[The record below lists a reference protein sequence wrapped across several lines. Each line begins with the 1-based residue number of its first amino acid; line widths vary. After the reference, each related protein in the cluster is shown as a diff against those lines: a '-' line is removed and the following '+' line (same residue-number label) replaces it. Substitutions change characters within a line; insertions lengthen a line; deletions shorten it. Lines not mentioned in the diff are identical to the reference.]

1 MTSWGS
7 PYRLWRPVVDPV
19 VSGHLGEVKGP
30 TGHVVGRQHLAPR
43 HLPAGSV
50 RLNLAVGRFEPVGC
64 MPEEDHPEDGHEVV
78 ARRQLGVGAKVV
90 RRLPEVRFELLDVVE
105 RVRHQS
111 CFPGD
116 QFYARRRSPI
126 IRAPASG
133 LRRRTTLCRIASMGL
148 RLSHPALLVL
158 REFLANPRAELAGAD
173 LMAST
178 GVASGTLYPILIR
191 LEREGVL
198 SSEWEAADPGEL
210 GRPRRRF
217 YGLTRNGAAFARQ
230 ALGSL
235 EGASRSVVPV
245 PAESAS

>member
-1 MTSWGS
+1 
-7 PYRLWRPVVDPV
+7 
-19 VSGHLGEVKGP
+19 
-30 TGHVVGRQHLAPR
+30 
-43 HLPAGSV
+43 
-50 RLNLAVGRFEPVGC
+50 
-64 MPEEDHPEDGHEVV
+64 
-78 ARRQLGVGAKVV
+78 
-90 RRLPEVRFELLDVVE
+90 
-105 RVRHQS
+105 
-111 CFPGD
+111 
-116 QFYARRRSPI
+116 
-126 IRAPASG
+126 
-133 LRRRTTLCRIASMGL
+133 MGL

-158 REFLANPRAELAGAD
+158 RAFLANPRVRLAGAD
-173 LMAST
+173 LMVST

-198 SSEWEAADPGEL
+198 SSEWEGADPGEL